1 MLLFKVSAA
10 EHCCISAMASTMLFS
25 QSAQESMKSMGL
37 GQGHVSLDTW
47 ECQLPKHRPV
57 RTATSSSK
65 VRGGSRTTSK
75 SVSISK
81 SSLSLDMSLLRENEP
96 AHEDAGELGCETP
109 KSNEHRIPAVDID
122 ACPPAPKKP
131 RGMGRLVL
139 ACATE
144 CENSDIRQPDLGLQL
159 SPCYLF

>member
-1 MLLFKVSAA
+1 
-10 EHCCISAMASTMLFS
+10 
-25 QSAQESMKSMGL
+25 MGL

>member
-1 MLLFKVSAA
+1 MTPT
-10 EHCCISAMASTMLFS
+10 ILFS
-25 QSAQESMKSMGL
+25 QSAR
-37 GQGHVSLDTW
+37 VSAETMQW
-47 ECQLPKHRPV
+47 ERDHIFLLQV

-81 SSLSLDMSLLRENEP
+81 SSLSLDMSLFRENEP

-131 RGMGRLVL
+131 RGMGRLAL

-144 CENSDIRQPDLGLQL
+144 CEN
-159 SPCYLF
+159 